1 MMKITWMKST
11 RWIFALLCIMVLT
24 SACGARNNNESVQ
37 EHAYPRSKEP
47 IAEAGP
53 DSIPNA
59 DAKQDNGS
67 YTAQSESS
75 ANAGDGI
82 VITIDQSDKLTE
94 AKSFRYSVKDVPE
107 GYTLSELRWTSN
119 QITIINSVQEA
130 TEHEVDENQADGKK
144 EGFYIKDNGQL
155 NEFKYTDEMKGERGK
170 VTLVYTNE
178 AGQEVLAEQ
187 EVKLKK

>member
-1 MMKITWMKST
+1 MMKITWMRST
-11 RWIFALLCIMVLT
+11 RWIFALICIMVLT

-37 EHAYPRSKEP
+37 EHAYPQSKEP

-67 YTAQSESS
+67 YSAQSESS
-75 ANAGDGI
+75 ADAGDGI
-82 VITIDQSDKLTE
+82 MIDIDQSDKLTE
-94 AKSFRYSVKDVPE
+94 AKSFRYSVKGVPE

-130 TEHEVDENQADGKK
+130 TEHEVGENKADGKK

>member
-1 MMKITWMKST
+1 MMKITWMRST
-11 RWIFALLCIMVLT
+11 RWIFALICIMVLT

-37 EHAYPRSKEP
+37 EHAYPQSKEP

-67 YTAQSESS
+67 YSAQSESS
-75 ANAGDGI
+75 ADAGDGI
-82 VITIDQSDKLTE
+82 VIDIDQSDKLTE

-107 GYTLSELRWTSN
+107 GYALSELRWTSN

-130 TEHEVDENQADGKK
+130 TQHEADENQADGKK

-155 NEFKYTDEMKGERGK
+155 MEFKYTDEMKGERGK